1 MLKRR
6 NIEACLG
13 IGSVRAKVNLESIP
27 EPLEQLTESIKN
39 IEVEQHEKCEMSTA
53 LNENIDIFETTETFI
68 LTNEAP
74 EEVLKHETPQ
84 PDSFQLLMAQLEKQV
99 ASLEKQLEVK
109 DLQLA
114 SKDDIIKN
122 FQVLLKSEQENV
134 LKLTMSAATV
144 HTPQSAED
152 TDFIQTEQLAWWKKW
167 FK

>member
-13 IGSVRAKVNLESIP
+13 IGSVRAKVNSESVP

-39 IEVEQHEKCEMSTA
+39 IEVEQHEKREMTTA
-53 LNENIDIFETTETFI
+53 YNENIGIFETSETFI

-74 EEVLKHETPQ
+74 EEVLKHEAIQ

-122 FQVLLKSEQENV
+122 FQVLLKSEQDNV
-134 LKLTMSAATV
+134 LKLTASAAAV
-144 HTPQSAED
+144 HTAQSAED
-152 TDFIQTEQLAWWKKW
+152 ADFIQSEQSSWWKKW